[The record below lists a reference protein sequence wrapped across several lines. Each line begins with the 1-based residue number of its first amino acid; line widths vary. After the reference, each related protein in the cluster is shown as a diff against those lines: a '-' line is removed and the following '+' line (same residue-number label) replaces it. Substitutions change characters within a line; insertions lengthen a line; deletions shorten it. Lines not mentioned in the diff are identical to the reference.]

1 MNETK
6 SLTRRSDFGESQA
19 RDEPIERFVH
29 RTFIVVGIVA
39 AVAVLLGLLW
49 YAADVLLL
57 VFAGILLAAFLR
69 GLSDPL
75 SKYTGLRAGWALAL
89 VILLLVTLIA
99 LGGWFI
105 AGQVA
110 IQLDQLVESVPAS
123 LAELEQYVRQY
134 AWGRTLLERAPSAN
148 QMIRR
153 TDILARVTGLFS
165 TALGIVATVV
175 IVLFVGIYLAA
186 DPGLY
191 RRGLVHLVAVHR
203 RKRAEDVCDAVGAT
217 LRWWLLGRL
226 LSMIVVSIATTVGL
240 WLLGIPAALAL
251 GFLTFLLVFIPYLGP
266 ILSAVPAILFALS
279 LSDPMAPV
287 YVGLLYL
294 VIQSVEGYLLTPL
307 VQSHTVRLPPVLT
320 LTAQVLMGV
329 LLGIPGI
336 VLATPLAAVALVLIK
351 MLYVEDT
358 LGEPIG
364 DPMRHDR

>member
-1 MNETK
+1 MNE
-6 SLTRRSDFGESQA
+6 SIPLSRRSDVRSTRVDDLSTGQ
-19 RDEPIERFVH
+19 FVH
-29 RTFIVVGIVA
+29 RAFLVVGIVA
-39 AVAVLLGLLW
+39 AVTVLLGMVW

-57 VFAGILLAAFLR
+57 IFAGILLAVFLR

-75 SKYTGLRAGWALAL
+75 SRYTRMSAGWALAVVVLGL
-89 VILLLVTLIA
+89 VGLVV
-99 LGGWFI
+99 LGGGLI

-110 IQLDQLVESVPAS
+110 VQLDQLMESVPGS
-123 LAELEQYVRQY
+123 LAEVEQYLRNY
-134 AWGRTLLERAPSAN
+134 AWGRSLLARAPSAN
-148 QMIRR
+148 QLVLGR

-165 TALGIVATVV
+165 TALGIVTTVV
-175 IVLFVGIYLAA
+175 IVLFVGVYLAV

-191 RRGLVHLVAVHR
+191 RRGLVRLVAINKR
-203 RKRAEDVCDAVGAT
+203 RRAEEVCDAVGAT

-226 LSMIVVSIATTVGL
+226 LSMVLVSVATTVGL

-279 LSDPMAPV
+279 LSDPFAPA
-287 YVGLLYL
+287 YVAVLYL
-294 VIQSVEGYLLTPL
+294 VIQSAEGYLLTPL
-307 VQSHTVRLPPVLT
+307 VQSHTVKLPPVIT

-336 VLATPLAAVALVLIK
+336 VLATPLAAVGLVLIK

-358 LGEPIG
+358 LGDHSIA
-364 DPMRHDR
+364 